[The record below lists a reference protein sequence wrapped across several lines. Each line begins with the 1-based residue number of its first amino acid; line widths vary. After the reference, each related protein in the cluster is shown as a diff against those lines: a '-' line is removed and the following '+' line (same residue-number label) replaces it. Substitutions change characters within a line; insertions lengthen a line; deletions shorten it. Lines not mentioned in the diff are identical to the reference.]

1 MEGKKGREM
10 IRFATSEDGISIAK
24 LVLVILKDMELPFVQ
39 EVGEAKTI
47 EILTEAVKDPTYRY
61 WYKRGL
67 VKEVDGKIAGIA
79 FGYPDEEE
87 PIVDNALT
95 RVLTEM
101 GMTDRPLFIDPETF
115 PNEWYLDTICVDE
128 AFRGQG
134 IGSELLDAL
143 DRIAKREEKS
153 VIGLCV
159 DQANPNAQRL
169 YERKGFRVVGEQM
182 LSGHR
187 YNHMQKTID

>member
-1 MEGKKGREM
+1 M
-10 IRFATSEDGISIAK
+10 IRFATSEDGLAIAK
-24 LVLVILKDMELPFVQ
+24 LVLVILKDMELPFVK
-39 EVGEAKTI
+39 EIGEAKTI

-61 WYKRGL
+61 GYKRGL
-67 VKEVDGKIAGIA
+67 VKEVAGEIAGIA
-79 FGYPDEEE
+79 FGYPAEEE
-87 PIVDNALT
+87 AIVDDALAL
-95 RVLTEM
+95 VLKEM
-101 GMTDRPLFIDPETF
+101 GMTDRPLFLDPETF

-143 DRIAKREEKS
+143 DKMAKREAKS

-169 YERKGFRVVGEQM
+169 YERKGFAVVGEQM
-182 LSGHR
+182 LSGHK
-187 YNHMQKTID
+187 YNHMQKNI